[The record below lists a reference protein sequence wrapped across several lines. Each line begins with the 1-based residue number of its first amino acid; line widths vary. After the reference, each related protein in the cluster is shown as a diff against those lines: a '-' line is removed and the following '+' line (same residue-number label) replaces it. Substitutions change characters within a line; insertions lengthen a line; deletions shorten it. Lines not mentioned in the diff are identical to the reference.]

1 VVFVDFVGL
10 DIKTIHLNL
19 KGESMSIPKQRIAKE
34 MEIKLKRIR
43 EAEGRIEGESF
54 RVPLPIDKTLLLL
67 QLAEEVFLR
76 DMEIR
81 AYDDH
86 EIALLQVI
94 QDLEELLDVI
104 APKGRFFGSHSMH
117 HEGTLPFGYWPQ
129 KEADK
134 ALPVVRKIVGV
145 EEQSANA

>member
-1 VVFVDFVGL
+1 VVFADSVGL

-19 KGESMSIPKQRIAKE
+19 KGEIMTKE
-34 MEIKLKRIR
+34 RLRKLKTLQEQRHNQWR
-43 EAEGRIEGESF
+43 PTHHDGHAFE
-54 RVPLPIDKTLLLL
+54 VNLPIDKTLLLL

-81 AYDDH
+81 AYDEH
-86 EIALLQVI
+86 EIALLEII

-104 APKGRFFGSHSMH
+104 APKGRFFGSHSEH
-117 HEGTLPFGYWPQ
+117 HEATLPFGYWPQ

-134 ALPVVRKIVGV
+134 ALPVVRKIAEV

>member
-1 VVFVDFVGL
+1 M
-10 DIKTIHLNL
+10 T
-19 KGESMSIPKQRIAKE
+19 KE
-34 MEIKLKRIR
+34 RLRKLKTLQEQRYNQWHPAHHDGHAF
-43 EAEGRIEGESF
+43 E
-54 RVPLPIDKTLLLL
+54 VNLPIDKTLLLL

-81 AYDDH
+81 AYDEH
-86 EIALLQVI
+86 EIALLEII

-104 APKGRFFGSHSMH
+104 APKGRFFGSHSEH
-117 HEGTLPFGYWPQ
+117 HEATLPFGYWPQ

-134 ALPVVRKIVGV
+134 ALPVVRKIAEV

>member
-1 VVFVDFVGL
+1 M
-10 DIKTIHLNL
+10 TRERL
-19 KGESMSIPKQRIAKE
+19 K
-34 MEIKLKRIR
+34 KLKILQEQRHNQWHPAHHDGHTF
-43 EAEGRIEGESF
+43 E
-54 RVPLPIDKTLLLL
+54 VNLPIDKTLLLL

-81 AYDDH
+81 AYEEH
-86 EIALLQVI
+86 EIALLEII
-94 QDLEELLDVI
+94 QDLEELLDAI

-129 KEADK
+129 KEAEK
-134 ALPVVRKIVGV
+134 ALPVVRKIVEV

>member
-1 VVFVDFVGL
+1 MVFVDFVGL
-10 DIKTIHLNL
+10 DIKTIQLNL
-19 KGESMSIPKQRIAKE
+19 KGESMTRERFRKLKALHKQRQSQWHPAHHDGYVFE
-34 MEIKLKRIR
+34 
-43 EAEGRIEGESF
+43 
-54 RVPLPIDKTLLLL
+54 VDLPIDKTLLLL

-86 EIALLQVI
+86 EIALLEII

-104 APKGRFFGSHSMH
+104 APKGRFFGSHSEH

-134 ALPVVRKIVGV
+134 ALPVVRKIVEI